1 MAGVFLSSRALSV
14 RETTTVDEVG
24 EMTLVDEMRGKT
36 VGTMEAD
43 DLEGITEFGVSVAN
57 NSVCCQGYSP
67 SSNFKN
73 PW

>member
-1 MAGVFLSSRALSV
+1 
-14 RETTTVDEVG
+14 
-24 EMTLVDEMRGKT
+24 MTLVDEMRGTT